1 MYLYEGR
8 LASISLVFWAVV
20 PLSDESCESSLSD
33 PWAFKKEIQDCYTS
47 NCLKWHNGRLQIQ
60 VPALSAL
67 EGTEWPMTVQ
77 TESLLEHETDPL
89 AAAQ

>member
-1 MYLYEGR
+1 MLKIFLHCAIACSFMYLYEGR

-20 PLSDESCESSLSD
+20 PLSDESCESSLSV
-33 PWAFKKEIQDCYTS
+33 PWPFKKEILDYYTS

-67 EGTEWPMTVQ
+67 EGTE
-77 TESLLEHETDPL
+77 
-89 AAAQ
+89 